1 MTTDPDSILQL
12 GIEAA
17 KDGNKEEA
25 RNLFRLLT
33 REDAQNTQAWLWL
46 AGVAESQEE
55 RQAALERVVELDPT
69 NDMALKSLQAMQEET
84 EHHHDAGAQP
94 APTGSPP
101 PDETPIPEPEPP
113 VQSARDRYAEMDFED
128 PFAELDSLSD
138 VFSEDPEAV
147 RRESTADD
155 SSSDGGHGSN
165 TDSSRSRKD
174 SSFER
179 SSSYSRDDKGSKMSK
194 KTGGLGGAGNP
205 VRIIALGLFSIV
217 LIVVFVLFIW
227 PVLFGGKKEVAK
239 NPPQQPPAA
248 TQPAAQPGGDAG
260 TQPGGDAGTQ
270 PGGDAGAQ
278 PGGDAG
284 AQPGGDAGAQP
295 GGDAGTQ
302 PGGDAGTQPGGDAG
316 TNLTPP
322 TPMPGPTATPE
333 TPNVVPPEQIT
344 GGGNTA
350 APSAPIDTTNANPQ
364 PIAPNTPLE
373 SNGWLYDFNQ
383 GVCAPFSCSAV
394 WNGNIGTYQPQGRFV
409 NVLVMVENRTGNPQP
424 LPANFLA
431 LKDAQGRVYNP
442 LPQVSQAFV
451 IPGQN
456 ADLSHVDQIPNDGIA
471 RSVALI
477 FDVANDANNLILFAP
492 SRPDQGWQ
500 VIP

>member
-69 NDMALKSLQAMQEET
+69 NEMALKSLQALQEET
-84 EHHHDAGAQP
+84 EGPHSTGAESSP
-94 APTGSPP
+94 AAPPP

-113 VQSARDRYAEMDFED
+113 AQTSRERYEEMDFED

-138 VFSEDPEAV
+138 VFSEEPQAVKRDPPPGSS
-147 RRESTADD
+147 STSD
-155 SSSDGGHGSN
+155 SSSRR
-165 TDSSRSRKD
+165 DSTFD
-174 SSFER
+174 R
-179 SSSYSRDDKGSKMSK
+179 SSSYSKGDKGSNMSK
-194 KTGGLGGAGNP
+194 KTGGLGLAGAGNP
-205 VRIIALGLFSIV
+205 IRIIALALFSLV
-217 LIVVFVLFIW
+217 LIVVFVIFIW
-227 PVLFGGKKEVAK
+227 PVLFGGKKDVA
-239 NPPQQPPAA
+239 NNQPTQPAP
-248 TQPAAQPGGDAG
+248 TQPAAQPGGD
-260 TQPGGDAGTQ
+260 T
-270 PGGDAGAQ
+270 GAQ
-278 PGGDAG
+278 PGGDTG
-284 AQPGGDAGAQP
+284 AQPGGDTGAQP
-295 GGDAGTQ
+295 GGDT
-302 PGGDAGTQPGGDAG
+302 G

-333 TPNVVPPEQIT
+333 TPQVVPPEQIT
-344 GGGNTA
+344 GNPPA
-350 APSAPIDTTNANPQ
+350 QSAPIDTTNANPQ
-364 PIAPNTPLE
+364 PITPNTPLE

-383 GVCAPFSCSAV
+383 GICAPFSCAAV

-409 NVLVMVENRTGNPQP
+409 HVLVMVENRTGNPQP
-424 LPANFLA
+424 LPPTFLV
-431 LKDAQGRVYNP
+431 LKDAQGRSYNP
-442 LPQVSQAFV
+442 LPQVSQAYV

-456 ADLSHVDQIPNDGIA
+456 ADVSHADQIPNDGIA

-500 VIP
+500 VLP